1 MLEFCSSFDIKPEPD
16 SVKMFVGQ
24 ISRTATEEELRAMF
38 EEFGA
43 VCELSILRDKVTGQS
58 KGIYSI
64 LS

>member
-1 MLEFCSSFDIKPEPD
+1 MPELCSSFDITPEPD

-38 EEFGA
+38 EEFGS

-58 KGIYSI
+58 KGSCLI